1 MQQTCFLDKMV
12 KPSGYTKKAQ
22 TEKERII
29 EEYLP
34 IIKNLAFKL
43 SKGFDDEMTIEDLI
57 SAGIMGLLEAIE
69 KYDPTKGAQLKTFAY
84 LRIRGAMIDELRARD
99 WFSRSART
107 KAKKIEETISAL
119 TSKLGRFP
127 SEEEIASELDMDL
140 EKYLEFIKDYKNL
153 SVFSIDELY
162 ETIGEDKEK
171 LIRYV
176 LEESESPVEVVEFHE
191 LESLLAKAIEKLP
204 EKQKLILSL
213 YYYEDLNMK
222 EIALVMGITE
232 ARVCQIHSQAILN
245 LRTILKKYNF
255 R

>member
-1 MQQTCFLDKMV
+1 MV
-12 KPSGYTKKAQ
+12 KHAGYIKREQ
-22 TEKERII
+22 SEKERII
-29 EEYLP
+29 DEYLP
-34 IIKNLAFKL
+34 IIKHLAFKM
-43 SKGFDDEMTIEDLI
+43 SRGFDDEMTLEDLI

-84 LRIRGAMIDELRARD
+84 LRIRGAMIDELRAKD

-107 KAKKIEETISAL
+107 KAKKIEETINAL
-119 TSKLGRFP
+119 EGKLGRFP
-127 SEEEIASELDMDL
+127 SEEEMANALDMDL

-153 SVFSIDELY
+153 SVFSIDEIY
-162 ETIGEDKEK
+162 EAIGEDKEK

-176 LEESESPVEVVEFHE
+176 LEESESPAELAELHE
-191 LESLLAKAIEKLP
+191 LESLLGKAIDNLP
-204 EKQKLILSL
+204 EKQKLVLSL

-222 EIALVMGITE
+222 EIALALGITE

-245 LRTILKKYNF
+245 LRAILKKYNF

>member
-1 MQQTCFLDKMV
+1 MAKR
-12 KPSGYTKKAQ
+12 SGYLKKEQ
-22 TEKERII
+22 SEKERIV

-34 IIKNLAFKL
+34 IIKNLAFKM
-43 SKGFDDEMTIEDLI
+43 SKGFDDEMTTEDLI
-57 SAGIMGLLEAIE
+57 SAGVMGLLEAIE

-99 WFSRSART
+99 WFSRSVRN
-107 KAKKIEETISAL
+107 KAKKIEETIATLESR
-119 TSKLGRFP
+119 LGRFP
-127 SEEEIASELDMDL
+127 SEEEIAYELDMDF

-162 ETIGEDKEK
+162 ETLGEDKER

-176 LEESESPVEVVEFHE
+176 IEESESPAELAEFRE
-191 LESLLAKAIEKLP
+191 LEGLLAKAIEKLP
-204 EKQKLILSL
+204 EKQKLVLSL

-222 EIALVMGITE
+222 EIALALEITE
-232 ARVCQIHSQAILN
+232 TRVCQIHSQAILN
-245 LRTILKKYNF
+245 LKAILKKYNF